1 VPAAEPT
8 RPLPWHERPA
18 VVVPALSLLFA
29 AVRLPL
35 FVEPGI
41 HLGWNSDAAIFGLM
55 ARSIAAG
62 ESYPLYFWGQSYM
75 GPLTAY
81 LAAAIGLVLGNTGP
95 LALRV
100 ASSAETLAAI
110 LLYWLALRRIF
121 SPRVAGVTALWLA
134 IGPAYV
140 FFFTTATIGG
150 EQMFFLSALI
160 VWWIART
167 GLTCGRHW
175 LVFGWL
181 AGIGWWIHQG
191 TVFVVAAALIAEAR
205 RSVRWVAR
213 SSPAI
218 RIVSALLAVW
228 VVTGALVS
236 AGLRTPAIYLF
247 HPLAEPLAVWIAF
260 QVAIHVRF
268 VSAPRWKR
276 LALFAAGAL
285 AGYAPV
291 LAAHVPDRYGLSVPL
306 MSLRGVLEHVWT
318 FARADAWNFAG
329 GVIVGIVL
337 LPFLLMRAGE
347 ARRPEASN
355 DGRGIAASLPLLTIA
370 LCLTFY
376 FGSQRAHPG
385 SVRYIVSALPFVY
398 AYAAE
403 EMLRFRWRLSVIAL
417 VTLAL
422 LIPRIGEARAVAAGE
437 REQYAS
443 FPGAFDPRPVLAA
456 IEARG
461 WRVCYADYWIAH
473 KLEWVSEGRVAFIP
487 FHAYDRNR
495 ERSRR
500 LAATP
505 GTKCYVENDGSVHPF
520 DPRGID
526 ESISRAAAE
535 RLRRLRADAPQPAP

>member
-1 VPAAEPT
+1 MPAAEPT
-8 RPLPWHERPA
+8 RSLPWHERP
-18 VVVPALSLLFA
+18 VVVAAIVSLLFLTI
-29 AVRLPL
+29 RLPL
-35 FVEPGI
+35 FTEPGL

-62 ESYPLYFWGQSYM
+62 EELPLYFWGQSYM

-81 LAAAIGLVLGNTGP
+81 LAAAIGLLLGHTGP
-95 LALRV
+95 LALRI
-100 ASSAETLAAI
+100 ASSAETLGAI
-110 LLYWLALRRIF
+110 LLYWLALRRLF
-121 SPRVAGVTALWLA
+121 SPRVASLTALWLA

-150 EQMFFLSALI
+150 EQMFFLSALV
-160 VWWIART
+160 VWWIARS
-167 GLTCGRHW
+167 GLECGRHW

-191 TVFVVAAALIAEAR
+191 TVFVVAAALIAEGLQYA
-205 RSVRWVAR
+205 RWVRR

-218 RIVSALLAVW
+218 RIVNALLGLW

-236 AGLRTPAIYLF
+236 AGLRTPALYLF
-247 HPLAEPLAVWIAF
+247 RPLAEPLAVWIAF
-260 QVAIHVRF
+260 QAAIHLRLTKIHG
-268 VSAPRWKR
+268 WKR
-276 LALFAAGAL
+276 LVLFGLGAI

-291 LAAHVPDRYGLSVPL
+291 LTAHVPDRYGLSVPL
-306 MSLRGVLEHVWT
+306 MSLRGVLAHAWT
-318 FARADAWNFAG
+318 FVTADAWAFVG
-329 GVIVGIVL
+329 GVLVGIVL
-337 LPFLLMRAGE
+337 LPFLVMRAGE
-347 ARRPEASN
+347 RRETAAG
-355 DGRGIAASLPLLTIA
+355 DRGQIVAFIPPLTVA
-370 LCLTFY
+370 LCIAFY
-376 FGSQRAHPG
+376 LGSQRAHPG

-403 EMLRFRWRLSVIAL
+403 EMLRFRWRLTAIAL

-422 LIPRIGEARAVAAGE
+422 LIPRALDARAVAEGK
-437 REQYAS
+437 REQYAT
-443 FPGAFDPRPVLAA
+443 FPGAFDPRPVLTE

-500 LAATP
+500 LAAMP
-505 GTKCYVENDGSVHPF
+505 GTKCYVENDGRVHPF
-520 DPRGID
+520 DPKSVD
-526 ESISRAAAE
+526 DSISRAAGQ
-535 RLRRLRADAPQPAP
+535 RLQRLRAGAPQPAP